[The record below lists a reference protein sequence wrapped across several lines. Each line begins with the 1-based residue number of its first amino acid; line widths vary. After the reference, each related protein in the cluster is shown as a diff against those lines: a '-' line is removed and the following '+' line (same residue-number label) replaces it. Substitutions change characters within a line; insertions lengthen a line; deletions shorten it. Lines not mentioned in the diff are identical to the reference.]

1 MPIERR
7 MTWTEMVAA
16 YPDQWIGV
24 VDAEMDGADILSG
37 IVRYV
42 GRDIGD
48 LTLMQIHDD
57 NLISAYTTP
66 DNLAPLGAVGYFG

>member
-1 MPIERR
+1 MPLERR
-7 MTWTEMVAA
+7 MTWAEMVAT

-24 VDAEMDGADILSG
+24 VDAEMDGADIRSG

-66 DNLAPLGAVGYFG
+66 DNLAPLGAVRYFG

>member
-1 MPIERR
+1 MPLERR
-7 MTWTEMVAA
+7 MTWAEMVAT

-24 VDAEMDGADILSG
+24 VDAEMDGADIRSG
-37 IVRYV
+37 VVRYV